1 VRAPADQQRLIV
13 GGCQMEDS
21 ETLARY
27 NICQG
32 SVIHPV
38 LRLRGIMTHE
48 SSGRDDHKPA
58 AGPAAAAI
66 VRGSSFAGDSSDDE
80 SDEEDATGSSGAG
93 AGSAAAAPPAAAFR
107 VAAFEAAFD
116 ARGAALEELYAL
128 AEPTKE
134 EDGAAAGS
142 GV

>member
-1 VRAPADQQRLIV
+1 
-13 GGCQMEDS
+13 MEDS

-32 SVIHPV
+32 TVIHPV
-38 LRLRGIMTHE
+38 LRLRGIMAHE

-66 VRGSSFAGDSSDDE
+66 VRWSSFAGDSSDDE
-80 SDEEDATGSSGAG
+80 SGEEGAAGSSGAG
-93 AGSAAAAPPAAAFR
+93 AGSAAAAPSAVR

-116 ARGAALEELYAL
+116 AGGAILEELYAL
-128 AEPTKE
+128 AEAAE
-134 EDGAAAGS
+134 EEGGAAAGS